1 MKSYLRFLGRN
12 KLYTVI
18 ETAGLAVALAFVLI
32 LSSYIIDDL
41 STDRDIRNKDEI
53 LVCHNAGQLWSHS
66 KLHETFEKIPEIES
80 YCRFTDEGIG
90 IDIRKDDA
98 SYYQEAMYVSENF
111 FEFMGYSLIAGNA
124 SDVLKEKRSVV
135 LSDTFAEKI
144 FQDENPIGQQLAFV
158 DKDSGN
164 KPFLNTLTV
173 TGVFKKPAKTTVM
186 KHDII
191 LNIQENRYMDDAVS
205 ESNCHA
211 NLIKVTGGTDLD
223 ELSRKIYGTAAE
235 NGYYWYAEKF
245 APPVMLTGFDRLDIN
260 MATSEETTFINLPD
274 RKMARTFIVA
284 CLILLIF
291 AILNYI
297 SLTVAFARFRSKEM
311 ATRALLGS
319 DKASLTLRS
328 LTESLLLTTTAFTMG
343 AMLAMLIQKQASL
356 LLARDIRI
364 LSNPAE
370 IAWGAF
376 IIALLATLTSIIP
389 AYISSGTKPVD
400 VIKGNARHL
409 DKSILGKLFIGFQAA
424 LCMACISVAMTLWMQ
439 TEKMID
445 TPLGYHTENI
455 VHVEG
460 FPMNPDAELKAMPFI
475 KRLGHLSNL
484 PIHGKNGG
492 RTIKLGDEKIFI
504 SSIYCDTTALS
515 ILGIDILESY
525 KEVSPWDFLLT
536 ESTAGRL
543 RNICSSKGIPHEQ
556 IKSRYSGVT
565 SDIRFGNFSTS
576 SEDFTGIMIANN
588 LWRNPFVV
596 EIIGDPYD
604 AIRKIRECLE
614 DIELDRNYSFELKIN
629 TVRDLI
635 EDSYIKERN
644 NFILIGI
651 FSFLCIMLTA
661 MAVLALSSHYAQ
673 LNTHDTAVRKVFGTS
688 RRSVFWKTVLGFS
701 APVCAGAL
709 IATPITYYHIGRW
722 LEAYT
727 VRIPNSPIIYA
738 AALAILLTVTVASV
752 SVQALRLMRTNPAE
766 VLKKE

>member
-41 STDRDIRNKDEI
+41 STDRDIRHKDEI
-53 LVCHNAGQLWSHS
+53 LVCHNVGQLWSHS

-124 SDVLKEKRSVV
+124 SDVLKEKSSVV
-135 LSDTFAEKI
+135 LSDTFAGKI

-173 TGVFKKPAKTTVM
+173 TGVFKKPAMTTVM

-191 LNIQENRYMDDAVS
+191 LNIQENRYMNDLA
-205 ESNCHA
+205 ESNSHA
-211 NLIKVTGGTDLD
+211 NLIKVTEGTDLD
-223 ELSRKIYGTAAE
+223 SLSRKIYETAAE
-235 NGYYWYAEKF
+235 NGYVWYAEKF

-260 MATSEETTFINLPD
+260 MATSEETIFINLPD
-274 RKMARTFIVA
+274 RKMARTLIIA
-284 CLILLIF
+284 CMILLIF

-297 SLTVAFARFRSKEM
+297 SLTVAFARFRTKEM

-319 DKASLTLRS
+319 DKASLILRS

-343 AMLAMLIQKQASL
+343 AMLAMLIQKRASL
-356 LLARDIRI
+356 LLARDITI

-376 IIALLATLTSIIP
+376 IIVVLSALTSIIP

-455 VHVEG
+455 VYVDSY
-460 FPMNPDAELKAMPFI
+460 MNADEELKAMPFI
-475 KRLGHLSNL
+475 KRIGHLSNL
-484 PIHGKNGG
+484 PIQGTDGG
-492 RTIKLGDEKIFI
+492 RTINLGDEKIFI
-504 SSIYCDTTALS
+504 SRIYSDTTALS

-525 KEVSPWDFLLT
+525 KELSPWDFLLT

-576 SEDFTGIMIANN
+576 SEDFTGIMIGHD
-588 LWRNPFVV
+588 LGYDPFVV

-614 DIELDRNYSFELKIN
+614 DIQLDRDYRTEFKIN

-635 EDSYIKERN
+635 EESYIKERN

-651 FSFLCIMLTA
+651 FSLLCIMLTV

-673 LNTHDTAVRKVFGTS
+673 MSTHDTAVRKVFGTS
-688 RRSVFWKTVLGFS
+688 RRTVFWRTVLGFA

-752 SVQALRLMRTNPAE
+752 AVQALRLMRTNPAD

>member
-41 STDRDIRNKDEI
+41 STDRDIRHKDEI
-53 LVCHNAGQLWSHS
+53 LVCHNVGQLWSHS
-66 KLHETFEKIPEIES
+66 KLHETLEKIPEIES

-98 SYYQEAMYVSENF
+98 SYYQTAMYVSENF

-124 SDVLKEKRSVV
+124 SDVLNEKRSVV
-135 LSDTFAEKI
+135 LSDTFAGKI

-158 DKDSGN
+158 DKDSDN

-191 LNIQENRYMDDAVS
+191 LNIQENRYMNDAA
-205 ESNCHA
+205 ESNSHA
-211 NLIKVTGGTDLD
+211 NLIKVTEGTDLD
-223 ELSRKIYGTAAE
+223 SLSRKIYETAAE
-235 NGYYWYAEKF
+235 NGYFWYAEKF

-260 MATSEETTFINLPD
+260 MATSEETIFINLPD
-274 RKMARTFIVA
+274 RKMARTLIIA

-297 SLTVAFARFRSKEM
+297 SLTVAFARFRTKEM

-319 DKASLTLRS
+319 DKASLILRS

-343 AMLAMLIQKQASL
+343 AMLAMLIQKRASL
-356 LLARDIRI
+356 LLARDITI

-376 IIALLATLTSIIP
+376 IIVVLSALTSIIP

-445 TPLGYHTENI
+445 TPLGYHTEDI
-455 VHVEG
+455 VYVDG
-460 FPMNPDAELKAMPFI
+460 FRMNADEELKAMPFI
-475 KRLGHLSNL
+475 KRIGHLSNL
-484 PIHGKNGG
+484 PIHGTDGG
-492 RTIKLGDEKIFI
+492 RTIKLGDEKIVI
-504 SSIYCDTTALS
+504 GSIYCDTTALS

-576 SEDFTGIMIANN
+576 SEDFTGIMIADDI
-588 LWRNPFVV
+588 WYDPFVV

-614 DIELDRNYSFELKIN
+614 DIGLDRDYRFELKIN

-635 EDSYIKERN
+635 EESYIKERN

-651 FSFLCIMLTA
+651 FSLLCIMLTV

-673 LNTHDTAVRKVFGTS
+673 MSTHDTAVRKVFGTS
-688 RRSVFWKTVLGFS
+688 RRTVFWRTVLGFA

-752 SVQALRLMRTNPAE
+752 SAQALRLMRTNPAN

>member
-41 STDRDIRNKDEI
+41 STDRDIRHKDEI
-53 LVCHNAGQLWSHS
+53 LVCHNVGQLWSHS
-66 KLHETFEKIPEIES
+66 KLHETLEKIPEIES

-98 SYYQEAMYVSENF
+98 SYYQKAMYVSENF

-135 LSDTFAEKI
+135 LSDTFAGKI

-191 LNIQENRYMDDAVS
+191 LNIQENRYMNDAA
-205 ESNCHA
+205 ESNSHA
-211 NLIKVTGGTDLD
+211 NLIKVTEGTDLD
-223 ELSRKIYGTAAE
+223 SLSRKIYETAAE
-235 NGYYWYAEKF
+235 NGYVWYAEKF

-260 MATSEETTFINLPD
+260 MATSEETIFINLPD
-274 RKMARTFIVA
+274 RKMARTLIIA

-297 SLTVAFARFRSKEM
+297 SLTVAFARFRTKEM

-319 DKASLTLRS
+319 DKVSLTLRS

-356 LLARDIRI
+356 LLARDITI

-376 IIALLATLTSIIP
+376 IIVVLSALTSIIP

-445 TPLGYHTENI
+445 TPLGYHTEDI
-455 VHVEG
+455 VYVDG
-460 FPMNPDAELKAMPFI
+460 FRMNADEELKAMPFI
-475 KRLGHLSNL
+475 KRIGHLSNL
-484 PIHGKNGG
+484 PIQGTDRG

-576 SEDFTGIMIANN
+576 SEDFTGIMIADDI
-588 LWRNPFVV
+588 WYDPFVV

-614 DIELDRNYSFELKIN
+614 DIELDRNYLFELKIN

-635 EDSYIKERN
+635 KESYIKERN

-651 FSFLCIMLTA
+651 FSLLCIMLTA

-673 LNTHDTAVRKVFGTS
+673 MSAHDTAVRKVFGTS
-688 RRSVFWKTVLGFS
+688 RRTVFWRTVLGFA

-752 SVQALRLMRTNPAE
+752 SAQALRLMRTNPAD

>member
-41 STDRDIRNKDEI
+41 STDRDIRHKDEI
-53 LVCHNAGQLWSHS
+53 LVCHNVGQLWSHS
-66 KLHETFEKIPEIES
+66 KLHETLEKIPEIES

-98 SYYQEAMYVSENF
+98 SYYQKAMYVSENF

-135 LSDTFAEKI
+135 LSDTFAGKI
-144 FQDENPIGQQLAFV
+144 FQDENPIGQQLVFV
-158 DKDSGN
+158 DKDSDN

-173 TGVFKKPAKTTVM
+173 TGVFKKPSKTTVM

-191 LNIQENRYMDDAVS
+191 LNIQENRYMNDAA
-205 ESNCHA
+205 ESNSHA
-211 NLIKVTGGTDLD
+211 NLIKVTEGTDLD
-223 ELSRKIYGTAAE
+223 SLSRKIYETAAE
-235 NGYYWYAEKF
+235 NGYVWYAEKF

-260 MATSEETTFINLPD
+260 MATSEETIFINLPD
-274 RKMARTFIVA
+274 RKMARTLIIA

-297 SLTVAFARFRSKEM
+297 SLTVAFARFRTKEM

-319 DKASLTLRS
+319 DKTSLTLRS

-343 AMLAMLIQKQASL
+343 AMLAMLIQKRASL
-356 LLARDIRI
+356 LLARDITI

-376 IIALLATLTSIIP
+376 IIVVLSALTSIIP

-445 TPLGYHTENI
+445 TPLGYHTEDI
-455 VHVEG
+455 VYVDG
-460 FPMNPDAELKAMPFI
+460 FPMNADAELMALPFI
-475 KRLGHLSNL
+475 KRIGHLSNL
-484 PIHGKNGG
+484 PIQGTDGG
-492 RTIKLGDEKIFI
+492 RTIKLGDEKILI

-536 ESTAGRL
+536 ESTAVRL

-576 SEDFTGIMIANN
+576 SEDFTGIMIADDI
-588 LWRNPFVV
+588 WYDPFVV

-614 DIELDRNYSFELKIN
+614 DIELDRNYRFELKIN
-629 TVRDLI
+629 TVQDLI
-635 EDSYIKERN
+635 KESYIKERN

-651 FSFLCIMLTA
+651 FSLLCIMLTA

-673 LNTHDTAVRKVFGTS
+673 MSAHDTAVRKVFGTS
-688 RRSVFWKTVLGFS
+688 RRTVFWRTVLGFA

-752 SVQALRLMRTNPAE
+752 SAQALRLMRTNPAD

>member
-41 STDRDIRNKDEI
+41 STDRDIRHKDEI
-53 LVCHNAGQLWSHS
+53 LVCHNVGQLWSHS

-98 SYYQEAMYVSENF
+98 SYYQMAMYVSENF

-135 LSDTFAEKI
+135 LSDTFAGKI

-191 LNIQENRYMDDAVS
+191 LNIQENRYMNDAA
-205 ESNCHA
+205 ESNSHA
-211 NLIKVTGGTDLD
+211 NLIKVTEGTDLD
-223 ELSRKIYGTAAE
+223 SLSRKIYETAAE
-235 NGYYWYAEKF
+235 NGYFWYAEKF

-260 MATSEETTFINLPD
+260 MATSEETIFINLPD
-274 RKMARTFIVA
+274 RKMARTLIIA

-297 SLTVAFARFRSKEM
+297 SLTVAFARFRTKEM

-343 AMLAMLIQKQASL
+343 AMLAMLIQKRASL
-356 LLARDIRI
+356 LLARDITI

-376 IIALLATLTSIIP
+376 IIVVLSALTSIIP

-445 TPLGYHTENI
+445 TPLGYHTEDI
-455 VHVEG
+455 VYVDG
-460 FPMNPDAELKAMPFI
+460 FPMNADAELMALPFI
-475 KRLGHLSNL
+475 KRIGHLSNL
-484 PIHGKNGG
+484 PIQGTGGG
-492 RTIKLGDEKIFI
+492 RTIKLGDEKILI

-536 ESTAGRL
+536 ESTAVRL

-576 SEDFTGIMIANN
+576 SEDFTGIMIADDI
-588 LWRNPFVV
+588 WYDPFVV

-614 DIELDRNYSFELKIN
+614 DIELDRNYRFELKIN
-629 TVRDLI
+629 TVQDLI
-635 EDSYIKERN
+635 KESYIKERN

-651 FSFLCIMLTA
+651 FSLLCIMLTA
-661 MAVLALSSHYAQ
+661 MAVLALSNHYAQ
-673 LNTHDTAVRKVFGTS
+673 MSAHDTAVRKVFGTS
-688 RRSVFWKTVLGFS
+688 RRTVFWRTVLGFA

-752 SVQALRLMRTNPAE
+752 SAQALRLMRTNPAD

>member
-41 STDRDIRNKDEI
+41 STDRDIRHKDEI
-53 LVCHNAGQLWSHS
+53 LVCHNVGQLWSHS

-98 SYYQEAMYVSENF
+98 SYYQMAMYVSENF

-135 LSDTFAEKI
+135 LSDTFAGKI

-191 LNIQENRYMDDAVS
+191 LNIQENRYMNDAA
-205 ESNCHA
+205 ESNSHA
-211 NLIKVTGGTDLD
+211 NLIKVTEGTDLD
-223 ELSRKIYGTAAE
+223 SLSRKIYETAAE
-235 NGYYWYAEKF
+235 NGYVWYAEKF

-260 MATSEETTFINLPD
+260 MATSEETIFINLPD
-274 RKMARTFIVA
+274 RKMARTLIIA

-297 SLTVAFARFRSKEM
+297 SLTVAFARFRTKEM

-343 AMLAMLIQKQASL
+343 AMLAMLIQKRASL
-356 LLARDIRI
+356 LLARDITI

-376 IIALLATLTSIIP
+376 IIVVLSALTSIIP

-445 TPLGYHTENI
+445 TPLGYHTEDI
-455 VHVEG
+455 VYVDG
-460 FPMNPDAELKAMPFI
+460 FPMNADAELMALPFI
-475 KRLGHLSNL
+475 KRIGHLSNL
-484 PIHGKNGG
+484 PIQGTGGG
-492 RTIKLGDEKIFI
+492 RTIKLGDEKILI

-536 ESTAGRL
+536 ESTAVRL

-576 SEDFTGIMIANN
+576 SEDFTGIMIADDI
-588 LWRNPFVV
+588 WYDPFVV

-614 DIELDRNYSFELKIN
+614 DIELDRNYRFELKIN
-629 TVRDLI
+629 TVQDLI
-635 EDSYIKERN
+635 KESYIKERN

-651 FSFLCIMLTA
+651 FSLLCIMLTA
-661 MAVLALSSHYAQ
+661 MAVLALSNHYAQ
-673 LNTHDTAVRKVFGTS
+673 MSAHDTAVRKVFGTS
-688 RRSVFWKTVLGFS
+688 RRTVFWRTVLGFA

-752 SVQALRLMRTNPAE
+752 SAQALRLMRTNPAD

>member
-98 SYYQEAMYVSENF
+98 SYYQKAMYVSENF
-111 FEFMGYSLIAGNA
+111 FEFMGYSLIAGKA

-135 LSDTFAEKI
+135 LSDTFAGKI

-191 LNIQENRYMDDAVS
+191 LNIQENRYMNDAA
-205 ESNCHA
+205 ESNSHA
-211 NLIKVTGGTDLD
+211 NLIKVTEGTDLD
-223 ELSRKIYGTAAE
+223 SLSRKIYETATE
-235 NGYYWYAEKF
+235 NGYVWYAEKF

-260 MATSEETTFINLPD
+260 MATSEETIFINLPD
-274 RKMARTFIVA
+274 RKMARTLIIA

-297 SLTVAFARFRSKEM
+297 SLTVAFARFRTKEM

-319 DKASLTLRS
+319 DKTSLTLRS

-343 AMLAMLIQKQASL
+343 AMLAMLIQKRASL
-356 LLARDIRI
+356 LLARDITI

-370 IAWGAF
+370 MAWGAF
-376 IIALLATLTSIIP
+376 IIVVLSALTSIIP

-445 TPLGYHTENI
+445 TPLGYHTEDI
-455 VHVEG
+455 VYVDG
-460 FPMNPDAELKAMPFI
+460 FPMNADAELKAMPFI

-484 PIHGKNGG
+484 PIYGSDGG

-504 SSIYCDTTALS
+504 SSIHCDTTALS

-556 IKSRYSGVT
+556 IKSRYSGVI

-576 SEDFTGIMIANN
+576 SEDFTGIMIADDI
-588 LWRNPFVV
+588 WYDPFVV

-614 DIELDRNYSFELKIN
+614 DIELDRNYLFELKIN

-635 EDSYIKERN
+635 KESYIKERN

-673 LNTHDTAVRKVFGTS
+673 MSAHDTAVRKVFGTS
-688 RRSVFWKTVLGFS
+688 RRTVFWRTVLGFA

-752 SVQALRLMRTNPAE
+752 SAQALRLMRTNPAD

>member
-18 ETAGLAVALAFVLI
+18 EIAGLAVALAFVLI

-41 STDRDIRNKDEI
+41 STDRDIRHKDEI
-53 LVCHNAGQLWSHS
+53 LVCHNVGQLWSHS
-66 KLHETFEKIPEIES
+66 KLHETLEKIPEIES

-98 SYYQEAMYVSENF
+98 SYYQKAMYVSENF

-135 LSDTFAEKI
+135 LSDTFAGKI

-158 DKDSGN
+158 DKDSDN

-191 LNIQENRYMDDAVS
+191 LNIQENRYMNDAA
-205 ESNCHA
+205 ESNSHA
-211 NLIKVTGGTDLD
+211 NLIKVTEGTDLD
-223 ELSRKIYGTAAE
+223 SLSKKIYETAAE
-235 NGYYWYAEKF
+235 NGYVWYAEKF

-260 MATSEETTFINLPD
+260 MATSEETIFINLPD
-274 RKMARTFIVA
+274 RKMARTLIIA

-297 SLTVAFARFRSKEM
+297 SLTVAFARFRTKEM

-319 DKASLTLRS
+319 DKASLILRS

-343 AMLAMLIQKQASL
+343 AMLAMLIQKRASL
-356 LLARDIRI
+356 LLARDITI

-376 IIALLATLTSIIP
+376 IIVVLSALTSIIP

-445 TPLGYHTENI
+445 TPLGYHTEDI
-455 VHVEG
+455 VYVDG
-460 FPMNPDAELKAMPFI
+460 FRMNADEELKAMPFI
-475 KRLGHLSNL
+475 KRIGHLSNL
-484 PIHGKNGG
+484 PIHGTDGG
-492 RTIKLGDEKIFI
+492 RTIKLGDEKIVI
-504 SSIYCDTTALS
+504 GSIYCDTTALS

-576 SEDFTGIMIANN
+576 SEDFTGIMIADDI
-588 LWRNPFVV
+588 WYDPFVV

-614 DIELDRNYSFELKIN
+614 DIGLDRDYRFELKIN

-635 EDSYIKERN
+635 EESYIKERN

-651 FSFLCIMLTA
+651 FSLLCIMLTV

-673 LNTHDTAVRKVFGTS
+673 MSTHDTAVRKVFGTS
-688 RRSVFWKTVLGFS
+688 RRTVFWRTVLGFA

-752 SVQALRLMRTNPAE
+752 SVQALRLMRTNPAD

>member
-41 STDRDIRNKDEI
+41 STDRDIRHKDEI
-53 LVCHNAGQLWSHS
+53 LVCHNVGQLWSHS

-98 SYYQEAMYVSENF
+98 SYYQMAMYVSENF

-124 SDVLKEKRSVV
+124 SDVLKEKKSVV
-135 LSDTFAEKI
+135 LSDTFAGKI

-158 DKDSGN
+158 DKDSDN

-191 LNIQENRYMDDAVS
+191 LNIQENRYMNDAA
-205 ESNCHA
+205 ESNSHA
-211 NLIKVTGGTDLD
+211 NLIKVTEGTDLD
-223 ELSRKIYGTAAE
+223 SLSRKIYETAAE
-235 NGYYWYAEKF
+235 NGYVWYAEKF

-260 MATSEETTFINLPD
+260 MATSEETIFINLPD
-274 RKMARTFIVA
+274 RKMARTLIIA

-297 SLTVAFARFRSKEM
+297 SLTVAFARFRTKEM

-319 DKASLTLRS
+319 DKTSLTLRS

-343 AMLAMLIQKQASL
+343 AMLAMLIQKRASL
-356 LLARDIRI
+356 LLARDITI

-376 IIALLATLTSIIP
+376 IIVVLSALTSIIP

-445 TPLGYHTENI
+445 TPLGYHTEDI
-455 VHVEG
+455 VYVDG
-460 FPMNPDAELKAMPFI
+460 FPMNADAELMALPFI
-475 KRLGHLSNL
+475 KRIGHLSNL
-484 PIHGKNGG
+484 PIQGTDGG
-492 RTIKLGDEKIFI
+492 RTIKLGDEKILI

-536 ESTAGRL
+536 ESTAVRL

-576 SEDFTGIMIANN
+576 SEDFTGIMIADDI
-588 LWRNPFVV
+588 WYDPFVV

-614 DIELDRNYSFELKIN
+614 DIELDRNYRFELKIN
-629 TVRDLI
+629 TVQDLI
-635 EDSYIKERN
+635 KESYIKERN

-651 FSFLCIMLTA
+651 FSLLCIMLTA

-673 LNTHDTAVRKVFGTS
+673 MSAHDTAVRKVFGTS
-688 RRSVFWKTVLGFS
+688 RRTVFWRTVLGFA

-727 VRIPNSPIIYA
+727 VRIPNSSIIYA

-752 SVQALRLMRTNPAE
+752 SAQALRLMRTNPAD

>member
-1 MKSYLRFLGRN
+1 
-12 KLYTVI
+12 
-18 ETAGLAVALAFVLI
+18 
-32 LSSYIIDDL
+32 
-41 STDRDIRNKDEI
+41 
-53 LVCHNAGQLWSHS
+53 
-66 KLHETFEKIPEIES
+66 
-80 YCRFTDEGIG
+80 
-90 IDIRKDDA
+90 
-98 SYYQEAMYVSENF
+98 
-111 FEFMGYSLIAGNA
+111 
-124 SDVLKEKRSVV
+124 
-135 LSDTFAEKI
+135 
-144 FQDENPIGQQLAFV
+144 
-158 DKDSGN
+158 
-164 KPFLNTLTV
+164 
-173 TGVFKKPAKTTVM
+173 
-186 KHDII
+186 
-191 LNIQENRYMDDAVS
+191 
-205 ESNCHA
+205 
-211 NLIKVTGGTDLD
+211 
-223 ELSRKIYGTAAE
+223 
-235 NGYYWYAEKF
+235 
-245 APPVMLTGFDRLDIN
+245 
-260 MATSEETTFINLPD
+260 
-274 RKMARTFIVA
+274 
-284 CLILLIF
+284 
-291 AILNYI
+291 
-297 SLTVAFARFRSKEM
+297 
-311 ATRALLGS
+311 
-319 DKASLTLRS
+319 
-328 LTESLLLTTTAFTMG
+328 MG

-376 IIALLATLTSIIP
+376 IIAVLATLTSIIP

-460 FPMNPDAELKAMPFI
+460 FPMNADAELKAMPFI

-484 PIHGKNGG
+484 PIQGTDGG

-576 SEDFTGIMIANN
+576 SEDFTGIMIADD
-588 LWRNPFVV
+588 LGYDPFVV

-614 DIELDRNYSFELKIN
+614 DIELDRNYRFELKIN

-635 EDSYIKERN
+635 EESYIKERN

-673 LNTHDTAVRKVFGTS
+673 MSAHDTAVRKVFGTS
-688 RRSVFWKTVLGFS
+688 RRTVFWRTVLGFA

-752 SVQALRLMRTNPAE
+752 SAQALRLMRTNPAD

>member
-41 STDRDIRNKDEI
+41 STDRDIRHKDEI
-53 LVCHNAGQLWSHS
+53 LVCHNVGQLWSHS
-66 KLHETFEKIPEIES
+66 KLHETLEKIPEIES

-98 SYYQEAMYVSENF
+98 SYYQTAMYVSENF

-135 LSDTFAEKI
+135 LSDTFAGNI

-158 DKDSGN
+158 DMDSGN

-191 LNIQENRYMDDAVS
+191 LNIQENRYMNDAA
-205 ESNCHA
+205 ESNSHA
-211 NLIKVTGGTDLD
+211 NLIKVTEGTDLD
-223 ELSRKIYGTAAE
+223 SLSRKIYETAAE
-235 NGYYWYAEKF
+235 NGYVWYAEKF

-260 MATSEETTFINLPD
+260 MATSEETIFINLPD
-274 RKMARTFIVA
+274 RKMARTFIIA

-297 SLTVAFARFRSKEM
+297 SLTVAFARFRTKEM

-319 DKASLTLRS
+319 DKASLILRS

-343 AMLAMLIQKQASL
+343 AMLAMLIQKRASL
-356 LLARDIRI
+356 LLARDITI

-376 IIALLATLTSIIP
+376 IIVVLSALTSIIP

-424 LCMACISVAMTLWMQ
+424 LCMACITVAMTLWMQ

-445 TPLGYHTENI
+445 TPLGYNTEDI
-455 VHVEG
+455 VYVDG
-460 FPMNPDAELKAMPFI
+460 FPMNADEELKAMPFI
-475 KRLGHLSNL
+475 KRIGHLSNL
-484 PIHGKNGG
+484 PIQGTDRG

-576 SEDFTGIMIANN
+576 SEDFTGIMIADDI
-588 LWRNPFVV
+588 WYNPFVV

-614 DIELDRNYSFELKIN
+614 DIELDRNYLFELKIN

-635 EDSYIKERN
+635 EESYIKERN

-651 FSFLCIMLTA
+651 FSLLCIMLTA

-673 LNTHDTAVRKVFGTS
+673 MSAHDTAVRKVFGTS
-688 RRSVFWKTVLGFS
+688 RRTVFWRTVLGFA

-752 SVQALRLMRTNPAE
+752 SAQALRLMRTNPAD

>member
-41 STDRDIRNKDEI
+41 STDRDIRHKDEI
-53 LVCHNAGQLWSHS
+53 LVCHNVGQLWSHS

-98 SYYQEAMYVSENF
+98 SYYQMAMYVSENF

-135 LSDTFAEKI
+135 LSDTFAGKI

-191 LNIQENRYMDDAVS
+191 LNIQENRYMNDAAERNS
-205 ESNCHA
+205 HA
-211 NLIKVTGGTDLD
+211 NLIKVTEGTDLD
-223 ELSRKIYGTAAE
+223 SLSRKIYETAAE
-235 NGYYWYAEKF
+235 NGYVWYAEKF
-245 APPVMLTGFDRLDIN
+245 APPVMLTGLDRLDIN
-260 MATSEETTFINLPD
+260 MATSEETIFINLPD
-274 RKMARTFIVA
+274 RKMARTLIIA

-297 SLTVAFARFRSKEM
+297 SLTVAFARFRTKEM

-343 AMLAMLIQKQASL
+343 AMLAMLIQKRASL
-356 LLARDIRI
+356 LLARDITI

-376 IIALLATLTSIIP
+376 IIVVLSALTSIIP
-389 AYISSGTKPVD
+389 AYISSGNKPVD

-424 LCMACISVAMTLWMQ
+424 LCMACITVAMTLWMQ

-445 TPLGYHTENI
+445 TPLGYHTEDI
-455 VHVEG
+455 VYVDG
-460 FPMNPDAELKAMPFI
+460 FRMNADEELKAMPFI
-475 KRLGHLSNL
+475 KRIGHLSNL
-484 PIHGKNGG
+484 PIQGTDGG
-492 RTIKLGDEKIFI
+492 RTIKLGDEKIVI
-504 SSIYCDTTALS
+504 GRIYCDTTALS

-576 SEDFTGIMIANN
+576 SEDFTGIMIADDI
-588 LWRNPFVV
+588 WYDPFVV

-614 DIELDRNYSFELKIN
+614 DIGLDRDYRFELKIN

-635 EDSYIKERN
+635 KESYIKERN

-651 FSFLCIMLTA
+651 FSLLCIMLTA

-673 LNTHDTAVRKVFGTS
+673 MSAHDTAVRKVFGTS
-688 RRSVFWKTVLGFS
+688 RRTVFWRTVLGFA

-752 SVQALRLMRTNPAE
+752 SVQALRLMRTNPAD

>member
-41 STDRDIRNKDEI
+41 STDRDIRHKDEI
-53 LVCHNAGQLWSHS
+53 LVCHNVGQLWSHS

-98 SYYQEAMYVSENF
+98 SYYQKAMYVSENF

-124 SDVLKEKRSVV
+124 SDVLKEKSSVV
-135 LSDTFAEKI
+135 LSDTFAGKI

-173 TGVFKKPAKTTVM
+173 TGVFKKPAMTTVM

-191 LNIQENRYMDDAVS
+191 LNIQENRYMNDAA
-205 ESNCHA
+205 ESNSHA
-211 NLIKVTGGTDLD
+211 NLIKVTEGTDLD
-223 ELSRKIYGTAAE
+223 SLSRKIYETAAE
-235 NGYYWYAEKF
+235 NGYVWYTEKF

-260 MATSEETTFINLPD
+260 MATSEETIFINLPD
-274 RKMARTFIVA
+274 RKMARTLIIA

-297 SLTVAFARFRSKEM
+297 SLTVAFARFRTKEM

-319 DKASLTLRS
+319 DKASLILRS

-343 AMLAMLIQKQASL
+343 AMLAMLIQKRASL
-356 LLARDIRI
+356 LLARDITI

-376 IIALLATLTSIIP
+376 IIVVLSALTSIIP

-424 LCMACISVAMTLWMQ
+424 LCMACITVAMTLWMQ

-445 TPLGYHTENI
+445 TPLGYHTEDI
-455 VHVEG
+455 VYVDG
-460 FPMNPDAELKAMPFI
+460 FPMNADAELKAMPFI

-484 PIHGKNGG
+484 PIQGTAGG

-504 SSIYCDTTALS
+504 SSINCDTTALS

-576 SEDFTGIMIANN
+576 SEDFTGIKIADDI
-588 LWRNPFVV
+588 WYNPFVV

-614 DIELDRNYSFELKIN
+614 DIELDRNYRFELKIN

-635 EDSYIKERN
+635 KESYIKERN

-651 FSFLCIMLTA
+651 FSLLCIMLTA

-673 LNTHDTAVRKVFGTS
+673 MSAHDTAVRKVFGTS
-688 RRSVFWKTVLGFS
+688 RRTVFWRTVLGFA

-752 SVQALRLMRTNPAE
+752 AVQALRLMRTNPAD

>member
-41 STDRDIRNKDEI
+41 STDRDIRHKDEI
-53 LVCHNAGQLWSHS
+53 LVCHNVGQLWSHS
-66 KLHETFEKIPEIES
+66 KLHETLEKIPEIES

-98 SYYQEAMYVSENF
+98 SYYQQAMYVSENF

-135 LSDTFAEKI
+135 LSDTFAGKI

-191 LNIQENRYMDDAVS
+191 LNIQENRYMNDAA
-205 ESNCHA
+205 ESNSHA
-211 NLIKVTGGTDLD
+211 NLIKVTEGTDLD
-223 ELSRKIYGTAAE
+223 SLSRKIYETAAE
-235 NGYYWYAEKF
+235 NGYVWYAEKF

-260 MATSEETTFINLPD
+260 IATSEETIFINLPD
-274 RKMARTFIVA
+274 RKMARTLIIA

-297 SLTVAFARFRSKEM
+297 SLTVAFARFRTKEM

-343 AMLAMLIQKQASL
+343 AMLAMLIQKRASL
-356 LLARDIRI
+356 LLARDITI

-376 IIALLATLTSIIP
+376 IIVVLSALTSIIP

-424 LCMACISVAMTLWMQ
+424 LCMACITVAMTLWMQ

-445 TPLGYHTENI
+445 TPLGYQTENI

-460 FPMNPDAELKAMPFI
+460 FPMNADAELKAMPFI

-484 PIHGKNGG
+484 PIHGTDGG

-504 SSIYCDTTALS
+504 SSIHCDTTALS

-556 IKSRYSGVT
+556 IKSRYSGVI

-576 SEDFTGIMIANN
+576 SEDFTGIMIADDI
-588 LWRNPFVV
+588 WYKPFVV

-614 DIELDRNYSFELKIN
+614 DIELDRNYRFELKIN
-629 TVRDLI
+629 TVRNLI
-635 EDSYIKERN
+635 KESYIKERN

-673 LNTHDTAVRKVFGTS
+673 MSAHDTAVRKVFGTS
-688 RRSVFWKTVLGFS
+688 RRTVFWRTVLGFA

-752 SVQALRLMRTNPAE
+752 SAQALRLMRTNPAD

>member
-41 STDRDIRNKDEI
+41 STDRDIRHKDEI
-53 LVCHNAGQLWSHS
+53 LVCHNVGQLWSHS
-66 KLHETFEKIPEIES
+66 KLHETLEKIPEIES

-98 SYYQEAMYVSENF
+98 SYYQQAMYVSENF
-111 FEFMGYSLIAGNA
+111 FEFMGYSIIAGNA

-135 LSDTFAEKI
+135 LSDTFAGKI
-144 FQDENPIGQQLAFV
+144 FQDENPIGQQLSFV

-173 TGVFKKPAKTTVM
+173 TGVFKKPSKTTVM

-191 LNIQENRYMDDAVS
+191 LNIQENRYMNDAA
-205 ESNCHA
+205 ESNSHA
-211 NLIKVTGGTDLD
+211 NLIKVTEGTDLD
-223 ELSRKIYGTAAE
+223 SLSRKIYETAAE
-235 NGYYWYAEKF
+235 NGYVWYAEKF

-260 MATSEETTFINLPD
+260 MATSEETIFINLPD
-274 RKMARTFIVA
+274 RKMARTLIIA

-297 SLTVAFARFRSKEM
+297 SLTVAFARFRTKEM

-343 AMLAMLIQKQASL
+343 AMLAMLIQKRASL
-356 LLARDIRI
+356 LLARDITI

-376 IIALLATLTSIIP
+376 IIIVLSALTSIIP

-445 TPLGYHTENI
+445 TPLGYHTEDI
-455 VHVEG
+455 VYVDG
-460 FPMNPDAELKAMPFI
+460 FPMNADEELKAMPFI
-475 KRLGHLSNL
+475 KRIGHLSNL
-484 PIHGKNGG
+484 PIHGTDGG

-504 SSIYCDTTALS
+504 GSISSDTTALS

-525 KEVSPWDFLLT
+525 KEVSRWDFLLT

-556 IKSRYSGVT
+556 IKSRYNGVT

-576 SEDFTGIMIANN
+576 SEDFTGIMIADDI
-588 LWRNPFVV
+588 WYDPFVV
-596 EIIGDPYD
+596 EIIGGPYD

-614 DIELDRNYSFELKIN
+614 DIELDRNYLFELKIN

-635 EDSYIKERN
+635 EESYIKERN

-651 FSFLCIMLTA
+651 FSLLCIMLTV

-673 LNTHDTAVRKVFGTS
+673 MSTHDTAVRKVFGTS
-688 RRSVFWKTVLGFS
+688 RRTVFWRTVLGFA

-752 SVQALRLMRTNPAE
+752 SAQALRLMRTNPAD

>member
-41 STDRDIRNKDEI
+41 STDRDIRHKDEI
-53 LVCHNAGQLWSHS
+53 LVCHNVGQLWSHS

-80 YCRFTDEGIG
+80 YCRFTEEGIG

-98 SYYQEAMYVSENF
+98 SYYQKAMYVSENF

-135 LSDTFAEKI
+135 LSDTFAGKI

-191 LNIQENRYMDDAVS
+191 QNIQENRYMNDAA
-205 ESNCHA
+205 ESNSHA
-211 NLIKVTGGTDLD
+211 NLIKVTEGTDLD
-223 ELSRKIYGTAAE
+223 SLSRKIYETAAE
-235 NGYYWYAEKF
+235 NGYVWYAEKF

-260 MATSEETTFINLPD
+260 IATSEETIFINLPD
-274 RKMARTFIVA
+274 RKMARTLIIA

-297 SLTVAFARFRSKEM
+297 SLTVAFARFRTKEM

-343 AMLAMLIQKQASL
+343 AMLAMLIQKRASL
-356 LLARDIRI
+356 LLARDITI

-376 IIALLATLTSIIP
+376 IIVVLSALTSIIP

-445 TPLGYHTENI
+445 TPLGYQTENI

-460 FPMNPDAELKAMPFI
+460 FPMNADAELMALPFI
-475 KRLGHLSNL
+475 KRIGHMSNL
-484 PIHGKNGG
+484 PIQGTDGG

-504 SSIYCDTTALS
+504 SSIYSDTTALS

-525 KEVSPWDFLLT
+525 KEVSPWNFLLT

-576 SEDFTGIMIANN
+576 SEDFTGIMIAHD
-588 LWRNPFVV
+588 LRYNPFVV

-614 DIELDRNYSFELKIN
+614 DLELDRNYSFELKIN

-635 EDSYIKERN
+635 KESYIKERN

-651 FSFLCIMLTA
+651 FSLLCIMLTA

-673 LNTHDTAVRKVFGTS
+673 MSAHDTAVRKVFGTS
-688 RRSVFWKTVLGFS
+688 RRTVFWRTVLGFA

-752 SVQALRLMRTNPAE
+752 SAQALRLMRTNPAN

>member
-41 STDRDIRNKDEI
+41 STDRDIRHKDEI
-53 LVCHNAGQLWSHS
+53 LVCHNVGQLWSHS
-66 KLHETFEKIPEIES
+66 KLHETLEKIPEIES

-98 SYYQEAMYVSENF
+98 SYYQQAMYVSENF
-111 FEFMGYSLIAGNA
+111 FEFMGYSIIAGNA

-135 LSDTFAEKI
+135 LSDTFAGKI
-144 FQDENPIGQQLAFV
+144 FQDENPIGQQLSFV

-173 TGVFKKPAKTTVM
+173 TGVFKKPSKTTVM

-191 LNIQENRYMDDAVS
+191 LNIQENRYMNDAA
-205 ESNCHA
+205 ESNSHA
-211 NLIKVTGGTDLD
+211 NLIKVTEGTDLD
-223 ELSRKIYGTAAE
+223 SLSRKIYETAAE
-235 NGYYWYAEKF
+235 NGYVWYAEKF

-260 MATSEETTFINLPD
+260 MATSEETIFINLPD
-274 RKMARTFIVA
+274 RKMARTLIIA

-297 SLTVAFARFRSKEM
+297 SLTVAFARFRTKEM

-343 AMLAMLIQKQASL
+343 AMLAMLIQKRASL
-356 LLARDIRI
+356 LLARDITI

-376 IIALLATLTSIIP
+376 IIVVLSALTSIIP

-445 TPLGYHTENI
+445 TPLGYHTEDI
-455 VHVEG
+455 VYVDG
-460 FPMNPDAELKAMPFI
+460 FRMNADEELKAMPFI
-475 KRLGHLSNL
+475 KRIGHLSNL
-484 PIHGKNGG
+484 PIHGTDGG
-492 RTIKLGDEKIFI
+492 RNIKLGDEKIVI
-504 SSIYCDTTALS
+504 GSIYCDTTALS

-576 SEDFTGIMIANN
+576 SEDFTGIMIADDI
-588 LWRNPFVV
+588 WYDPFVV

-614 DIELDRNYSFELKIN
+614 DIGLDRDYRFELKIN

-635 EDSYIKERN
+635 EESYIKERN

-651 FSFLCIMLTA
+651 FSLLCIMLTV

-673 LNTHDTAVRKVFGTS
+673 MSTHDTAVRKVFGTS
-688 RRSVFWKTVLGFS
+688 RRTVFWRTVLGFA

-752 SVQALRLMRTNPAE
+752 SVQALRLMRTNPAD

>member
-41 STDRDIRNKDEI
+41 STDRDIRHKDEI
-53 LVCHNAGQLWSHS
+53 LVCHNVGQLWSHS
-66 KLHETFEKIPEIES
+66 KLHETLEKIPEIES

-98 SYYQEAMYVSENF
+98 SYYQTAMYVSENF

-135 LSDTFAEKI
+135 LSDTFAGKI

-191 LNIQENRYMDDAVS
+191 LNIQENRYMNDAA
-205 ESNCHA
+205 ESNSHA
-211 NLIKVTGGTDLD
+211 NLIKVTEGTDLD
-223 ELSRKIYGTAAE
+223 SLSRKIYETAAE
-235 NGYYWYAEKF
+235 NGYVWYAEKF

-260 MATSEETTFINLPD
+260 MATSEETIFINLPD
-274 RKMARTFIVA
+274 RKMARTLIIA

-297 SLTVAFARFRSKEM
+297 SLTVAFARFRTKEM

-343 AMLAMLIQKQASL
+343 AMLAMLIQKRASL
-356 LLARDIRI
+356 LLARDITI

-370 IAWGAF
+370 MAWGAF
-376 IIALLATLTSIIP
+376 IIVVLSALTSIIP

-424 LCMACISVAMTLWMQ
+424 LCMACITVAMTLWMQ

-445 TPLGYHTENI
+445 TPLGYHTEDI
-455 VHVEG
+455 VYVDG
-460 FPMNPDAELKAMPFI
+460 FRMNADEELKAMPFI
-475 KRLGHLSNL
+475 KRIGHLSNL
-484 PIHGKNGG
+484 PIHGTDGG
-492 RTIKLGDEKIFI
+492 RTIKLGDEKIVI
-504 SSIYCDTTALS
+504 GRIYCDTTALS

-565 SDIRFGNFSTS
+565 SDIRFGNFSIS
-576 SEDFTGIMIANN
+576 SEDFTGIMIADDI
-588 LWRNPFVV
+588 WYDPFVV

-614 DIELDRNYSFELKIN
+614 DIGLDRDYRFELKIN

-635 EDSYIKERN
+635 EESYIKERN

-673 LNTHDTAVRKVFGTS
+673 MSAHDTAVRKVFGTS
-688 RRSVFWKTVLGFS
+688 RRTVFWRTVLGFA

-738 AALAILLTVTVASV
+738 AALAILLTVTIASV
-752 SVQALRLMRTNPAE
+752 SAQALRLMRTNPAD

>member
-41 STDRDIRNKDEI
+41 STDRDIRHKDEI
-53 LVCHNAGQLWSHS
+53 LVCHNVGQLWSHS

-98 SYYQEAMYVSENF
+98 SYYQMAMYVSENF

-135 LSDTFAEKI
+135 LSDTFAGKI

-191 LNIQENRYMDDAVS
+191 LNIQENRYMNDAA
-205 ESNCHA
+205 ESNSHA
-211 NLIKVTGGTDLD
+211 NLIKVTEGTDLD
-223 ELSRKIYGTAAE
+223 SLSRKIYETAAE
-235 NGYYWYAEKF
+235 NGYFWYAEKF

-260 MATSEETTFINLPD
+260 MATSEETIFINLPD
-274 RKMARTFIVA
+274 RKMARTLIIA

-297 SLTVAFARFRSKEM
+297 SLTVAFARFRTKEM

-343 AMLAMLIQKQASL
+343 AMLAMLIQKRASL
-356 LLARDIRI
+356 LLARDITI

-376 IIALLATLTSIIP
+376 IIVVLSALTSIIP

-424 LCMACISVAMTLWMQ
+424 LCMACITVAMTLWMQ

-445 TPLGYHTENI
+445 TPLGYNTEDI
-455 VHVEG
+455 VYVDG
-460 FPMNPDAELKAMPFI
+460 FPMNADEELKAMPFI
-475 KRLGHLSNL
+475 KRIGHLSNL
-484 PIHGKNGG
+484 PIQGTDRG

-565 SDIRFGNFSTS
+565 SDIRSGNFSTS
-576 SEDFTGIMIANN
+576 SEDFTGIMIADDI
-588 LWRNPFVV
+588 WYDPFVV

-614 DIELDRNYSFELKIN
+614 DIELDRNYLFELKIN

-635 EDSYIKERN
+635 KESYIKERN

-651 FSFLCIMLTA
+651 FSLLCIMLTA

-673 LNTHDTAVRKVFGTS
+673 MSAHDTAVRKVFGTS
-688 RRSVFWKTVLGFS
+688 RRTVFWRTVLGFA

-752 SVQALRLMRTNPAE
+752 SAQALRLMRTNPAD